1 MTPTLGLP
9 TLGLIVNPAAGLGG
23 PLGLKGSDGAATLRE
38 ALARG
43 AVPAAP
49 ARVREAL
56 AIVAAA
62 GPVRV
67 LAAAGDMGE
76 AVARAAGLEPEIV
89 PGGALGATTAEE
101 TRSAA
106 AVIEKAGADLL
117 LFAGGDGTARDIAS
131 AVGTR
136 LPAVGIPAGVKMHS
150 AVYAVTPRAAGTIAA
165 RHLARPLPLRE
176 LEVMDIDEPGY
187 RAGVLSAQLFGYL
200 ACPYDRLLTQ
210 GVKEGRVNGDLAAA
224 DAIAAEVIERL
235 VPGRFYLLGP
245 GTTTRAIARRLGIE
259 KTLLG
264 VDVIRDGA
272 LVMADAAGPDLAA
285 LLEGRDFGV
294 IVTPIGGQGHILG
307 RGNQQIGAAL
317 LQRAGKG
324 GLTVVA
330 TPGKLASLQARP
342 LRVDTGDPELDRA
355 LSGPIRVVTGYRTAA
370 ICSVEA

>member
-1 MTPTLGLP
+1 VRP

-23 PLGLKGSDGAATLRE
+23 PLGLKGSDGEATLRE

-43 AVPAAP
+43 AEPAAP
-49 ARVREAL
+49 ARAGEAL

-76 AVARAAGLEPEIV
+76 AVARALGLEPEIV
-89 PGGALGATTAEE
+89 AGGAFGATTPEE
-101 TRSAA
+101 TRRAA
-106 AVIEKAGADLL
+106 AAIERAGCDLL
-117 LFAGGDGTARDIAS
+117 LFAGGDGTARDIAAS
-131 AVGTR
+131 VGTR
-136 LPAVGIPAGVKMHS
+136 VPAIGIPAGVKMHS

-176 LEVMDIDEPGY
+176 LEVMDIDEAGY
-187 RAGVLSAQLFGYL
+187 RAGVLSVQLYGFL
-200 ACPYDRLLTQ
+200 SCPYDRLLTQ

-224 DAIAAEVIERL
+224 DAIAAEVVERL

-264 VDVIRDGA
+264 VDVIRDGT
-272 LVMADAAGPDLAA
+272 LVTADAAGPQLSA
-285 LLEGRDFGV
+285 LLDGKAFGV

-307 RGNQQIGAAL
+307 RGNQQIGADL
-317 LQRAGKG
+317 LRRVGKAG
-324 GLTVVA
+324 LIVVA

-342 LRVDTGDPELDRA
+342 LRVDTGDPALDRMLA
-355 LSGPIRVVTGYRTAA
+355 GPIRVVTGYRTVA
-370 ICSVEA
+370 ICPVEA